1 MKLKHYILFF
11 VLFCIKIDCCYGQT
25 NEELLVDLTK
35 MNMRQALERC
45 NGPIRLKVKG
55 HMNGD
60 DVFYLRKYAIRF
72 LKSLDLKESGIKKG
86 GMSYITTGLTKHYTQ
101 DNTIGAFMFSDFR
114 YLEKVILPDHIEK
127 IDKRAFDFCEQLNNI
142 NIPSDV
148 EIIEEGAF
156 AFTSLEE
163 VVFPNKLKKIGKNA
177 FYATKISSVY
187 IPTSLIELENSFW
200 GCDSLT
206 TINVDSNHN
215 YYSSLNGALCNKD
228 CSILYIYPPKSKCS
242 NLTLPESLFEINSR
256 AFCGCK
262 NLFTINLPENIKD
275 IGVAAFEDCTNLQT
289 FTIPNSVKEIK
300 TRTFKGCK
308 NLKTLY
314 VPKGFNHF
322 GSESFKDCINLEAIY
337 CFDTHS
343 APGMDYDAFPSD
355 LGGPTWNEHYNTK
368 IKLYIPYGTRDVY
381 YLRGIGYF
389 FLNIIEMESATSN
402 DYINKEHPIKM
413 TNHNGYLILDT
424 NEKIRIKIYD
434 IKGEL
439 LINKDI
445 TGFETISLTNDLYI
459 ISTKYGNNKI
469 LIK

>member
-156 AFTSLEE
+156 AF
-163 VVFPNKLKKIGKNA
+163 VFITIEQPKLI
-177 FYATKISSVY
+177 
-187 IPTSLIELENSFW
+187 
-200 GCDSLT
+200 
-206 TINVDSNHN
+206 
-215 YYSSLNGALCNKD
+215 
-228 CSILYIYPPKSKCS
+228 
-242 NLTLPESLFEINSR
+242 R
-256 AFCGCK
+256 
-262 NLFTINLPENIKD
+262 NIR
-275 IGVAAFEDCTNLQT
+275 V
-289 FTIPNSVKEIK
+289 
-300 TRTFKGCK
+300 
-308 NLKTLY
+308 
-314 VPKGFNHF
+314 
-322 GSESFKDCINLEAIY
+322 
-337 CFDTHS
+337 
-343 APGMDYDAFPSD
+343 
-355 LGGPTWNEHYNTK
+355 
-368 IKLYIPYGTRDVY
+368 
-381 YLRGIGYF
+381 
-389 FLNIIEMESATSN
+389 
-402 DYINKEHPIKM
+402 
-413 TNHNGYLILDT
+413 
-424 NEKIRIKIYD
+424 
-434 IKGEL
+434 
-439 LINKDI
+439 
-445 TGFETISLTNDLYI
+445 
-459 ISTKYGNNKI
+459 
-469 LIK
+469 